1 MKSVKLFEKYYKRIA
16 RESMTKAVICGLIVG
31 CSAMFIT
38 AFLFWFF
45 NPKLFWIAFIALAV
59 GTGVSVPLFYRYKF
73 KPTSSAVATR
83 IDELGLEERMITMNE
98 YMGDESYMAKRQ
110 REDAE
115 KALGM
120 ISSDLIKIVVSIPL
134 VIVACF
140 AVALGV
146 GMTTVGGLADAG
158 IIDGGKDIIDNI
170 TKEDPIYFDVEY
182 DTQGD
187 GEIIGDI
194 VQRIEKGK
202 DATEVYAVAGD
213 GYVFSCWVIKGQK
226 ETGEPY
232 RQDTKIEEDMNVIAV
247 FEPANGD
254 SDGDGEGE
262 GEGEGDQGDSEKP
275 NDGTGTGEDNN
286 SSNNNQSGSTPGGSY
301 VSNDQ
306 VIDGK
311 QDYKDH
317 YDNAREE
324 ATDNARDNGNLTDED
339 RDAIDGYFN
348 IIKK

>member
-31 CSAMFIT
+31 CAAMFIT
-38 AFLFWFF
+38 AFLCWFF
-45 NPKLFWIAFIALAV
+45 IPKLFWLAFIALAV
-59 GTGVSVPLFYRYKF
+59 GAGVSAPLFYRYKF

-98 YMGDESYMAKRQ
+98 YMGDDSYIAERQ
-110 REDAE
+110 RDDAI
-115 KALGM
+115 KTLGT
-120 ISSDLIKIVVSIPL
+120 ISADLIKVVVSIPL
-134 VIVACF
+134 VIAACF
-140 AVALGV
+140 AVTLGA
-146 GMTTVGGLADAG
+146 GMTTVGGLANAG
-158 IIDGGKDIIDNI
+158 VIGGGKDLIDDL
-170 TKEDPIYFDVEY
+170 TKEEPVYYDVEY

-187 GEIIGDI
+187 GEIVGDI

-202 DATEVYAVAGD
+202 DATEIYAVAGD
-213 GYVFSCWVIKGQK
+213 GYVFSCWLIKGQK
-226 ETGEPY
+226 EAGEPY
-232 RQDTKIEEDMNVIAV
+232 RQDTKIDEDMKVIAV

-254 SDGDGEGE
+254 GEGDGEGE
-262 GEGEGDQGDSEKP
+262 GEGGEQGDSEKP
-275 NDGTGTGEDNN
+275 NDGEGKAEGSDGNNSNNTGT
-286 SSNNNQSGSTPGGSY
+286 SPGGSY

-317 YDNAREE
+317 YDAAREE
-324 ATDNARDNGNLTDED
+324 ATENARDNGNLTDED
-339 RDAIDGYFN
+339 KDAIDGYFN

>member
-1 MKSVKLFEKYYKRIA
+1 MKSVKLFEKYYKRVA
-16 RESMTKAVICGLIVG
+16 RESMTKAVICGLIIG
-31 CSAMFIT
+31 FAAMFIT
-38 AFLFWFF
+38 AILFWFF
-45 NPKLFWIAFIALAV
+45 NPKLFWLAFIALAV
-59 GTGVSVPLFYRYKF
+59 GAGVSAPLFYRYKF

-98 YMGDESYMAKRQ
+98 HMGDESYIAKRQ
-110 REDAE
+110 REDAV
-115 KALGM
+115 KTLGT

-134 VIVACF
+134 IIAACF
-140 AVALGV
+140 AATLGA
-146 GMTTVGGLADAG
+146 GMTTVGALANAG
-158 IIDGGKDIIDNI
+158 VIDGGKDIIDDI
-170 TKEDPIYFDVEY
+170 TREDPIYYDVEY
-182 DTQGD
+182 DTRGD
-187 GEIIGDI
+187 GEIVGDI

-202 DATEVYAVAGD
+202 DATEIYAVAGD

-226 ETGEPY
+226 EAGEPY
-232 RQDTKIEEDMNVIAV
+232 RQDTKIEEDMKIIAV

-254 SDGDGEGE
+254 GE
-262 GEGEGDQGDSEKP
+262 GEGEGDGDGEDQGDSEKP
-275 NDGTGTGEDNN
+275 GDGDGQGNDGN
-286 SSNNNQSGSTPGGSY
+286 SNNNGGISPGGSY

-317 YDNAREE
+317 YDAAREE